1 MSSRKGKIND
11 ARERGESG
19 TAEGVGSSKQV
30 EVLAVGTSMDSS
42 FIEIGKTKCLSTG
55 AGTWVADFG
64 TLKILTQILNNV

>member
-1 MSSRKGKIND
+1 M
-11 ARERGESG
+11 GESG

-30 EVLAVGTSMDSS
+30 EVLTVGKSMDGS
-42 FIEIGKTKCLSTG
+42 FTKTGKECLSTG